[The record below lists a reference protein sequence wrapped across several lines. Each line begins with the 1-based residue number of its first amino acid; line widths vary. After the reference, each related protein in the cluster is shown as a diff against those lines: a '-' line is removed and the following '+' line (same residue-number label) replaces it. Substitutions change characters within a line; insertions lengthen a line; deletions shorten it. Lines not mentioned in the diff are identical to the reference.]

1 MIDLL
6 GYSYVQR
13 ALVAGVLVGGLCALI
28 GVYVVLKGLAF
39 IGAGISHASLGGIAI
54 GVATGVNPIWSAF
67 AFSVLV
73 AWLIGV
79 VSKRLNVREDTSIG
93 IFFAS
98 AQALGVLII
107 GLMRNYQV
115 DLMGYLFGS
124 IVSVTA
130 ADVWTAAAVA
140 FLVVVLV
147 AVLFKDL
154 LFMVF
159 DSEMAT
165 VTGVPAEK
173 LYFLLITLVALTV
186 VVAIKVV
193 GIVLVSALVVTP
205 AAAAHQLTESFRK
218 MMAISVV
225 FGVISCV
232 AGLLLSE
239 VWSMPPGA
247 TIVMFVTVL
256 FFICAL
262 FSPRRRNGKRASASA

>member
-1 MIDLL
+1 MADLL
-6 GYSYVQR
+6 EYSYMQR

-39 IGAGISHASLGGIAI
+39 IGAGISHASLGGIAL
-54 GVATGVNPIWSAF
+54 GVAAGVNPILSAF

-79 VSKRLNVREDTSIG
+79 VSRRLSVREDTSIG

-107 GLMRNYQV
+107 GLMRDYQV
-115 DLMGYLFGS
+115 DLLGYLFGS
-124 IVSVTA
+124 IVSVTP
-130 ADVWTAAAVA
+130 ADVWIAGTVTLLIVL
-140 FLVVVLV
+140 LVVI
-147 AVLFKDL
+147 LFKDL

-165 VTGVPAEK
+165 VTGVPASR
-173 LYFLLITLVALTV
+173 LYFLLLTLIALTV

-205 AAAAHQLTESFRK
+205 AAAAYQLTESFRK

-225 FGVISCV
+225 FGVVSCV
-232 AGLLLSE
+232 AGLILADVLRIA
-239 VWSMPPGA
+239 PGA

-256 FFICAL
+256 FFSCAL
-262 FSPRRRNGKRASASA
+262 VSPRRRRKRASAS